1 MRCDECGTI
10 NPPASKFCN
19 ECGNR
24 FVQTP
29 AKAAERRRLTVLF
42 CDLVGSTA
50 LSESIDPEELSE
62 VIHAYHQAT
71 TAVVRRFGGHVA
83 QLLGDGILVYFGYPV
98 AHEDDVRRA
107 VRTGLAA
114 VAAVASLESPV
125 GRLHARVGIH
135 TGPVVVGEVGG
146 EKHRERLALGET
158 PNLAARVQGEAA
170 PDSVAISE
178 ATLALVRPFFE
189 VEQLGARTLKGIS
202 TPVPIFRVIGET
214 QIKTRMD
221 IPGLTPIVGR
231 TAELETLIA
240 GWDAATRGHGRV
252 VAICG
257 EAGIGKSR
265 LVEEIK
271 SHVAPEDGQLVWC
284 QGSPLHANSALYPF
298 VEFLERLL
306 DLKALPAHE
315 RMLALSQRLERSGS
329 YSDETL
335 PLLGALLS
343 LPVDREHPVFSLP
356 PAEQRA
362 KTITALLEWLL
373 RAATLR
379 PVLFTFEDAHWADP
393 SSVEVLDLIVSAM
406 GKAPGVAILCVIS
419 YRPEFHPSWV
429 AHDQLDELMLGALGA
444 AATEAVVRHIAR
456 SKELPLAV
464 VQQVVAR
471 AGGIPLFVEEMTKA
485 VLETGR
491 LRELD
496 DRFELTDTRRGTLI
510 PATLQD
516 SLMARI
522 DRLGGPK
529 QLLQLA
535 SVIGREFSY
544 DLLHAVADRDEAVL
558 AADLR
563 ELLDAELLFVEGEI
577 PSARYRFKHAL
588 IRDAA
593 YESLLR
599 RHRQSYHLEIATALR
614 ERFAELAEQ
623 QPDLLASHYE
633 GAGELELAIESLQS
647 AAARSTAAGAY
658 RETIAVLE
666 HALELLASLP
676 AGLARD
682 TREMQM
688 LLSIAPAYMATKGWS
703 HDDVTRTCNRA
714 YELSRTVGER
724 EKLVPM
730 QWGLWANFYVSGD
743 YSRAAAAA
751 GQAHDVARASGSPM
765 FELMSYHAL
774 TATLCA
780 HGEFEESA
788 KLITVGEALFDPERE
803 QLILAQIFLT
813 SIGSCYGWG
822 GLSQW
827 FLGRYERAL
836 ATYSKLAEVVASLDH
851 RPSEAY
857 MHWTTSMFHAARMQ
871 PALVLE
877 QATLGIE
884 ISKTHNFVFW
894 VAVFELYIGWAQLQ
908 LGLEDDLEQA
918 DARATMERGFASW
931 RAVAPHGVSFPHFA
945 VLVAQGRAI
954 VGALDEALAIIDEAI
969 VQLETWPWHYFEPQL
984 HQVRAE
990 LLLSRGASGDAQAA
1004 EAALTRAS
1012 ERAAAIGAR
1021 AWTLRVAVSRARID
1035 SERAQADVERALA
1048 QVEPIAIEVDVR
1060 AARAMLA

>member
-1 MRCDECGTI
+1 MRCDQCGTI

-24 FVQTP
+24 LAQTP
-29 AKAAERRRLTVLF
+29 AQTAERRRLTVLF

-50 LSESIDPEELSE
+50 LSEALDPEELSE
-62 VIHAYHQAT
+62 VIHAYHEAAT
-71 TAVVRRFGGHVA
+71 AAVRRFGGHVA

-114 VAAVASLESPV
+114 VAAVSNLETSV
-125 GRLHARVGIH
+125 GRIHARVGIH
-135 TGPVVVGEVGG
+135 TGTVVVGEVGG
-146 EKHRERLALGET
+146 DKHRERLALGET
-158 PNLAARVQGEAA
+158 PNLAARIQGEAV

-189 VEQLGARTLKGIS
+189 VEELGARTLKGVS
-202 TPVPIFRVIGET
+202 TPLAIYRVVGET
-214 QIKTRMD
+214 QVKTRMD

-231 TAELETLIA
+231 EAELETLIS
-240 GWDAATRGHGRV
+240 GWDSAVRGRGRV

-265 LVEEIK
+265 LLQEIK
-271 SHVAPEDGQLVWC
+271 SHVSPEDGQLVWC

-306 DLKALPAHE
+306 DLKSLPMPERITALT
-315 RMLALSQRLERSGS
+315 QRLDRSGS
-329 YSDETL
+329 YSEETL

-343 LPVDREHPVFSLP
+343 LPVDREHPVFSLAP
-356 PAEQRA
+356 TEQRA

-373 RAATLR
+373 RAAKLR
-379 PVLFTFEDAHWADP
+379 PMLFTFEDVHWADP
-393 SSVEVLDLIVSAM
+393 SSVEVIDAIVA
-406 GKAPGVAILCVIS
+406 KTPDAAILCVVS
-419 YRPEFHPSWV
+419 YRPEFRPSWA
-429 AHDQLDELMLGALGA
+429 AHEQLDELSLSALPA
-444 AATEAVVRHIAR
+444 EATEAVVRHIAR
-456 SKELPLAV
+456 SKQLPIAV
-464 VQQVVAR
+464 VQEVVAR

-491 LRELD
+491 LRELE
-496 DRFELTDTRRGTLI
+496 DRFELADARRSTLI

-544 DLLHAVADRDEAVL
+544 EILCAVADRDEAVL

-563 ELLDAELLFVEGEI
+563 DLLDAELLFVEGEI
-577 PSARYRFKHAL
+577 PHARYRFKHAL

-614 ERFAELAEQ
+614 QKFPELAEQ

-633 GAGELELAIESLQS
+633 GAGELELAIAALQR
-647 AAARSTAAGAY
+647 AAERSTAAGAY

-666 HALELLASLP
+666 HALALLVQLP
-676 AGLARD
+676 PGLARD
-682 TREMQM
+682 KREMQV
-688 LLSIAPAYMATKGWS
+688 LLSLAPAYMATKGWS

-743 YSRAAAAA
+743 YSRAAASAR
-751 GQAHDVARASGSPM
+751 QAHELAHATDSPM
-765 FELMSYHAL
+765 FKLMSYHAL

-788 KLITVGEALFDPERE
+788 KLIAAGEAVFDPERE

-827 FLGRYERAL
+827 FMGRYEQAL
-836 ATYSKLAEVVASLDH
+836 ATYVKLAEVVTSLDH

-857 MHWTTSMFHAARMQ
+857 MHWTTCMLHAARMQ
-871 PALVLE
+871 PGMVLE
-877 QATLGIE
+877 QATIGLE
-884 ISKTHNFVFW
+884 VSKAHNFMFW
-894 VAVFELYIGWAQLQ
+894 LAVFELYLGWARLQ
-908 LGLEDDLEQA
+908 LGHEHD
-918 DARATMERGFASW
+918 DARATMERGFANW
-931 RAVAPHGVSFPHFA
+931 RAVAPTGVSFPHFA

-954 VGALDEALAIIDEAI
+954 AGALDEALAMIDEAI
-969 VQLETWPWHYFEPQL
+969 EQLETFPWYYFEPQV

-990 LLLSRGASGDAQAA
+990 LLLRRGAPGDADAA
-1004 EAALTRAS
+1004 EQALTFAAERAQAIEAPAWVLRVALTRARMS
-1012 ERAAAIGAR
+1012 GDRAR
-1021 AWTLRVAVSRARID
+1021 AEL
-1035 SERAQADVERALA
+1035 ERALA
-1048 QVEPIAIEVDVR
+1048 AVQPIDAEVDVQ
-1060 AARAMLA
+1060 AARATLA